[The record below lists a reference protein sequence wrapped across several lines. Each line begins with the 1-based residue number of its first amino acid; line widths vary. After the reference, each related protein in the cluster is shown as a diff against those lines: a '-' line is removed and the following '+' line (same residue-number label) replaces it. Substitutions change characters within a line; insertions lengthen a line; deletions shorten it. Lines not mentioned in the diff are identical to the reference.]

1 YNEGFMTGL
10 SIIIPTL
17 NEAKSIK
24 SLLDRVIAICEKIS
38 DRFEILVVDD
48 KSEDS
53 TPAIVSGYSP
63 SLVKLLEKKGK
74 KGKGQSLIEGFAAAQ
89 YDYIGM
95 IDADLQY
102 PPEGFEKMFKK
113 LDKGADIVIANRYEL
128 TVETHRKIMATLFR
142 TLFGKWLHGFS
153 HDVQSGMKVFKK
165 PLYER
170 LQLNPSQWTFDLEF
184 LVNARNAGAVI
195 ESVDVAFQPR
205 RFGKHKTNLLYA
217 SLQMIWQSL
226 VLLSHY
232 RRIIPFHPTEIEA
245 VGHGFHHRSKK
256 YIHHTP
262 LPHAESAF
270 TRLSRKQSLFM
281 VSLLAFT
288 GYFLLTSWRT
298 SILVLVAVL
307 TVLYFVDL
315 LFNLL
320 LIVQSFI
327 HSPEI
332 KLDPKKVAALEDSDL
347 PTYAILCPLY
357 KEWQVIPQFVTS
369 MDQIEYPKNKLKVY
383 LLLEEDDTETLQKV
397 KEFTLPA
404 HFEVLV
410 VPDSFPKT
418 KPKACN
424 YALHRITADYVV
436 IYDAEDVPEPDQLKK
451 VVLAFQKTPKEVVC
465 MQAKLNFYNPHQNLL
480 TRVFTAEYSLWFDLV
495 LTGLQAIQAPIPL
508 GGTSN
513 HFKTQVL
520 KDLQGWDSFN
530 VTEDCDLGIRMVKR
544 GLRTAIVDSI
554 TNEEANS
561 DFFNWFSQ
569 RSRWIKGYIQT
580 YLVHMRN
587 PREFLHKWNEPHV
600 LTFQLVVGGKVM
612 SMFINPIMWATTI
625 LYFAFRATLGPII
638 EPFFPAAVFYMA
650 LTCLVFGNFLYM
662 YYYMIGCAKRGH
674 DEIIKYVFL
683 VPFYWLMMSVAA
695 WKAVWSLIVAPH
707 YWAKTKHG
715 FHLDNEKAL
724 AHASGVVGRSI
735 TEYGV
740 TQDVVV
746 IPAVAGEFT
755 DYVEPDTRYP
765 KPMDADEWVDLSMKN
780 MGRNG
785 LHTPPV
791 LAEDD
796 FELKRAV
803 TSEVV
808 PRFGHTIKK
817 VSLEGSLD
825 EDGVVVRRRL
835 SI

>member
-1 YNEGFMTGL
+1 MRGI

-17 NEAKSIK
+17 NEAKSITI
-24 SLLDRVIAICEKIS
+24 LLERTVAVCEKITPT
-38 DRFEILVVDD
+38 FEILVIDD
-48 KSEDS
+48 GSDDG
-53 TPAIVSGYSP
+53 TPDRVKAFPSP
-63 SLVKLLEKKGK
+63 AVKLLKKTGNR
-74 KGKGQSLIEGFAAAQ
+74 GKGQSLIEGFAAAQ

-95 IDADLQY
+95 IDGDLQY
-102 PPEGFEKMFKK
+102 SPENFEKMVKK
-113 LDKGADIVIANRYEL
+113 LDAGADIVVANRFEL
-128 TVETHRKIMATLFR
+128 NVDAHRKVLATLFR
-142 TLFGKWLHGFS
+142 VLFGKTLHGFTV
-153 HDVQSGMKVFKK
+153 DVQSGMKVFRKNI
-165 PLYER
+165 YER

-195 ESVDVAFQPR
+195 ESIDVALQPR
-205 RFGKHKTNLLYA
+205 KYGKHKTNLIHA
-217 SLQMIWQSL
+217 SLQLSWQA
-226 VLLSHY
+226 LLLLTHY
-232 RRIIPFHPTEIEA
+232 RRIIPFHPTEIES

-270 TRLSRKQSLFM
+270 TRLSRKQSFFLVALVAF
-281 VSLLAFT
+281 LAF
-288 GYFLLTSWRT
+288 FLITSWRT
-298 SILVLVAVL
+298 TLLILIAVL

-332 KLDPKKVAALEDSDL
+332 KIEPKKVTALEDKDL

-369 MDQIEYPKNKLKVY
+369 MDQMEYPKDKLKVY

-397 KEFTLPA
+397 KEFALPS
-404 HFEVLV
+404 HFEVMV

-424 YALHRITADYVV
+424 YALHRIESDYVV

-451 VVLAFQKTPKEVVC
+451 VVLAFDKVPKEVVC

-495 LTGLQAIQAPIPL
+495 LTGLQAIHAPIPL

-513 HFKTQVL
+513 HFKTSIL
-520 KDLQGWDSFN
+520 KELHGWDSFN

-587 PREFLHKWNEPHV
+587 PREFLRSWSEPHV

-625 LYFAFRATLGPII
+625 LYFVFRSTLGPAI

-735 TEYGV
+735 TSYGV
-740 TQDVVV
+740 SGDVVDV
-746 IPAVAGEFT
+746 GDVPAVARDIS
-755 DYVEPDTRYP
+755 DYDEPDSRYP
-765 KPMDADEWVDLSMKN
+765 KAMGADEWVDLSMKSMKN
-780 MGRNG
+780 PGTEEHEMVSG
-785 LHTPPV
+785 H
-791 LAEDD
+791 D
-796 FELKRAV
+796 FELKRAGNNGLANGY
-803 TSEVV
+803 
-808 PRFGHTIKK
+808 GHSVKK
-817 VSLEGSLD
+817 MSLDGNID
-825 EDGVVVRRRL
+825 EDGTVVLRRL
-835 SI
+835 NL